1 MLVNNTWVINPGLF
15 DGTVKSLIGILP
27 GRKPNDIDYVMKTLT
42 TSNLK
47 KTSMDEGYKTNWL
60 RSPDSKCLH
69 RCMRDLVDENEG
81 NSLLTD
87 ALNAEDNNN
96 YNKPIIINNVIVGQ
110 KKVQQFYSKKMEY
123 FDLNQ
128 NQKRF
133 YHFYKKLIPS
143 TINTN
148 ISQKNLITI

>member
-47 KTSMDEGYKTNWL
+47 KTSMDEDYKTNWL

-110 KKVQQFYSKKMEY
+110 KK
-123 FDLNQ
+123 
-128 NQKRF
+128 
-133 YHFYKKLIPS
+133 S
-143 TINTN
+143 TTVLLE
-148 ISQKNLITI
+148 KNGIL